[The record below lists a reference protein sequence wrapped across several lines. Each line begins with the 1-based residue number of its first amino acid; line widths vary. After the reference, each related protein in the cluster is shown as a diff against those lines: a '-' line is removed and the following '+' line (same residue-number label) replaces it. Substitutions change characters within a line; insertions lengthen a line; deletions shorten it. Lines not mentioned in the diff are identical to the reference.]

1 MLMLTACISISSSI
15 LGDSKLLAAAA
26 LLAAVKQLASV
37 FNVEETSVQ
46 QLARNASS
54 HPASVSLAL
63 LSTGV
68 AHRS

>member
-15 LGDSKLLAAAA
+15 LVDSKLLPAAA
-26 LLAAVKQLASV
+26 LLAVKQLASV

>member
-15 LGDSKLLAAAA
+15 LGDSKLLVAPP
-26 LLAAVKQLASV
+26 LLAAKQLASV

-54 HPASVSLAL
+54 HLASVSLAL
-63 LSTGV
+63 LSAGV